1 MTESSLNNISIVA
14 DSITTCVQLN
24 TSSTSNSISSQSV
37 SNQLI
42 KSNVSSSNAIANNS
56 FFGTNSTKN
65 MIENVE
71 NFCDPNW
78 ANSGFQH
85 MEGKVVNVSR
95 FKTNIERF

>member
-14 DSITTCVQLN
+14 DSITKSVQLN

-37 SNQLI
+37 SNQLV
-42 KSNVSSSNAIANNS
+42 KSNVSSSNGIANNS
-56 FFGTNSTKN
+56 FFGTNSTKS

-85 MEGKVVNVSR
+85 MEGKVVNVST
-95 FKTNIERF
+95 FMGKF